1 MAPDLRGGAP
11 ELPQAWIEGVKWPP
25 VGPGYKRKE
34 DSGAFLFWCC
44 LIRMKDCL

>member
-11 ELPQAWIEGVKWPP
+11 ELPQAWIEGVEWPPLPP

-34 DSGAFLFWCC
+34 DSGAFILV
-44 LIRMKDCL
+44 LSN